1 MFAKINFASK
11 FERKLLNYIDMYFI
25 LLALG
30 EIEVLYDTSTVCSDS
45 KIVFNNKLISK
56 FINCDSEVQN
66 LSDDLI
72 P

>member
-1 MFAKINFASK
+1 MFAKINFAFK

-30 EIEVLYDTSTVCSDS
+30 EIEVLYDTSTVCTDS
-45 KIVFNNKLISK
+45 KIVSNNKLISK